1 MTVSGCN
8 DVLLVKGT
16 HSFLL
21 AAPVRENFALCIESV
36 HEEYFQGVHAGDL
49 VVVSAPEAGPVEPA
63 LMLLELVRTYHLPL
77 MVLPRNHPGSKRI
90 PYVVSV
96 APEILTSCSIVR
108 GTHPE
113 QHLICSS
120 DELAGLTVSGTR
132 DGITVSPL
140 PGTLTREW
148 IKSMGHCRFSKIR
161 VPGEFPVFKTDMKS

>member
-1 MTVSGCN
+1 MRRTVQGDRQTAHVSFLPVGRRCRDMTVSGC

-77 MVLPRNHPGSKRI
+77 MVLPRNHP
-90 PYVVSV
+90 
-96 APEILTSCSIVR
+96 
-108 GTHPE
+108 
-113 QHLICSS
+113 
-120 DELAGLTVSGTR
+120 
-132 DGITVSPL
+132 
-140 PGTLTREW
+140 
-148 IKSMGHCRFSKIR
+148 
-161 VPGEFPVFKTDMKS
+161 